1 MSLRGLFY
9 LEPVVILDPT
19 MNTPRDA
26 EPFNGNDVASPTIS
40 NSQTEVCESLI
51 ATSTKGGSDTTSKPE
66 IKPKV
71 SKKRS
76 FKNEHAI
83 RIGDNEYVR
92 PPSIHDKYAAR
103 PDSLEHIC
111 LAQFVIWYESVPK
124 TSKSRKKQAESLSE
138 HEIICPHLETPTYM
152 PNYINLKV
160 PEL

>member
-1 MSLRGLFY
+1 
-9 LEPVVILDPT
+9 

-26 EPFNGNDVASPTIS
+26 EPFNGNEVVSPTIS

-51 ATSTKGGSDTTSKPE
+51 ANSTKGGSDTVTTSKPE

-76 FKNEHAI
+76 SKNEDTVT
-83 RIGDNEYVR
+83 IGNNEYVR

-138 HEIICPHLETPTYM
+138 HEIICPH
-152 PNYINLKV
+152 
-160 PEL
+160 